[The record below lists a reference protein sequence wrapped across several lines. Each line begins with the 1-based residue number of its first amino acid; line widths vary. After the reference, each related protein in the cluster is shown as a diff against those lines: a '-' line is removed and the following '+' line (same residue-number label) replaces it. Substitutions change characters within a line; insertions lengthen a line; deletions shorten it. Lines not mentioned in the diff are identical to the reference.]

1 MMVEAPRHSDATT
14 LTCGTISSMV
24 SESLFFIG
32 TPKSEDDA
40 SPFATDEASD
50 CDSEFSD
57 FTGAFGA
64 FFPEQML
71 CKRLEDA
78 FSPDSAAQPDPNS
91 PFVKALEPG
100 NLDEFCPESVRD
112 PVKLGTVVT
121 CSAGHVAVGAYEK
134 HAQLEARCVRDV
146 PRWPAQVPLQPLTE
160 SVTQTRNSNVR
171 RGTAGGDAVAS
182 APKTSPAAKVLVERV
197 TQTENRDEERDR
209 TLCLNRLA
217 SVFKVIA
224 TERLKA
230 RRQKEVLWA
239 KFQAHVTFSFA
250 ASQQRRLRQK
260 RTWSALVALVLAGIV
275 ACLRCVSRREGGTL
289 SGVRGMHGLG
299 HVFLTFVQPLWR
311 RAAYRGALLN
321 QTTAFSNVFSN
332 FA

>member
-1 MMVEAPRHSDATT
+1 MVEEPRHSDATT

-50 CDSEFSD
+50 CDSKFSD

-64 FFPEQML
+64 FFPQQTL

-78 FSPDSAAQPDPNS
+78 FSPDSAAEHPDS
-91 PFVKALEPG
+91 PVVKVLEPA
-100 NLDEFCPESVRD
+100 NLDEFCPESVQD
-112 PVKLGTVVT
+112 PVKLGTVGT
-121 CSAGHVAVGAYEK
+121 CRAGHVAAGAHDK

-146 PRWPAQVPLQPLTE
+146 LCWPAQVPLQPLTE
-160 SVTQTRNSNVR
+160 SVTQTQNSNAS

-182 APKTSPAAKVLVERV
+182 APESSPAAKVLVERV
-197 TQTENRDEERDR
+197 TQTENSDEERDR

-217 SVFKVIA
+217 SVLKVIA

-239 KFQAHVTFSFA
+239 KFQKHMTFSFA
-250 ASQQRRLRQK
+250 VSQQRRLRRK
-260 RTWSALVALVLAGIV
+260 RTWSALVALVLTGIV
-275 ACLRCVSRREGGTL
+275 AFLHCVSRREGGTL
-289 SGVRGMHGLG
+289 SGVRSVHGLG

-311 RAAYRGALLN
+311 RATSQGALLN
-321 QTTAFSNVFSN
+321 QTTAFPNVFSN
-332 FA
+332 LAR